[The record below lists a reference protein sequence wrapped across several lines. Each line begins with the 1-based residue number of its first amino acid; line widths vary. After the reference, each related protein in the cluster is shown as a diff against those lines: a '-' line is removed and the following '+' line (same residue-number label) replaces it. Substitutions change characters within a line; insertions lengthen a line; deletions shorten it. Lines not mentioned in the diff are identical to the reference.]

1 MARSPYFLDP
11 SEFQPGGQD
20 IVGGYE
26 DMIRGGPRR
35 ADRQMGLMGRF
46 RDRFYGPDQGIAGP
60 VPRGTPDAY
69 GPAMGLQEPEP
80 MGPPQP
86 AERVPETGGAPES
99 RYRDI
104 ADQYLQ
110 SLTQPYR
117 LPEPTPYSKREKLG
131 MLAAREPWQREMIVS
146 QHREPYERAMAEAQ
160 IGERRRSAA
169 AGVASD
175 LEKAGAY
182 ERSRRA
188 AENRPSQDLDYT
200 DKVEKAQADVG
211 NADYPYTKPQWKAL
225 AEYRAGIDRAQQPGI
240 EDMLNEIDKGIRAE
254 EDQVFQSQARTDLMG
269 NPIPG
274 NEGIGRNANERKSRL
289 MARRQLITD
298 MLANVPPDIRRK
310 VSNLRGQQLLDAIQ
324 AYERRQS
331 EQRNPQGGQL
341 GPVAPSQPYYP

>member
-1 MARSPYFLDP
+1 
-11 SEFQPGGQD
+11 
-20 IVGGYE
+20 
-26 DMIRGGPRR
+26 
-35 ADRQMGLMGRF
+35 MG
-46 RDRFYGPDQGIAGP
+46 AEE
-60 VPRGTPDAY
+60 
-69 GPAMGLQEPEP
+69 EPT
-80 MGPPQP
+80 GPPQQ

-117 LPEPTPYSKREKLG
+117 LPEPAPYSKREKLG

-175 LEKAGAY
+175 LEKAGSY
-182 ERSRRA
+182 ERARRA
-188 AENRPSQDLDYT
+188 VENRPSQELDYV

-225 AEYRAGIDRAQQPGI
+225 AQFKAQEGAKKAPATKEAAMEDIDREIRADEGRYLQATSDPFGAYMPVTDPGRGQIVNDIQGRRATLQRRRKAIAGMTPDIYAKFRNLTAEQQDQAIAAYEKRQAGAQAGGQQP
-240 EDMLNEIDKGIRAE
+240 
-254 EDQVFQSQARTDLMG
+254 
-269 NPIPG
+269 
-274 NEGIGRNANERKSRL
+274 
-289 MARRQLITD
+289 
-298 MLANVPPDIRRK
+298 
-310 VSNLRGQQLLDAIQ
+310 
-324 AYERRQS
+324 
-331 EQRNPQGGQL
+331 

>member
-1 MARSPYFLDP
+1 
-11 SEFQPGGQD
+11 
-20 IVGGYE
+20 
-26 DMIRGGPRR
+26 
-35 ADRQMGLMGRF
+35 MG
-46 RDRFYGPDQGIAGP
+46 A
-60 VPRGTPDAY
+60 
-69 GPAMGLQEPEP
+69 EEEP

-131 MLAAREPWQREMIVS
+131 MLAARQPWQREMIVS

-175 LEKAGAY
+175 LEKAGSY
-182 ERSRRA
+182 ERARRA
-188 AENRPSQDLDYT
+188 AENRPSQELDYT

-225 AEYRAGIDRAQQPGI
+225 AQFKAQEGAKKAPLTRDAAIEDLQRELRADEGRFLQATTDPLRGFMPASELEGDRGQIVGDIHSRRAMTQRRIKAISGMTEDIYQKFRNLTAEQQDQAIAAYEKRQAGAQAEGQQP
-240 EDMLNEIDKGIRAE
+240 
-254 EDQVFQSQARTDLMG
+254 
-269 NPIPG
+269 
-274 NEGIGRNANERKSRL
+274 
-289 MARRQLITD
+289 
-298 MLANVPPDIRRK
+298 
-310 VSNLRGQQLLDAIQ
+310 
-324 AYERRQS
+324 
-331 EQRNPQGGQL
+331 